1 MQPTLQAQQL
11 HRCLPTLV
19 LALHRGGSSLC
30 YTNYILAQGV
40 QHSRPCESCCLH
52 KIPWEEKCQKDAG
65 CDIFVLPCMC
75 VWEKER
81 AQSLQI
87 SPVGGLRCRLD
98 VKHKDETTHTH
109 TDKAHTHTY
118 MYETTTKVAS
128 VCECI
133 VRLSYA
139 EDGLKDY
146 IFIIFLSL
154 FFAWLRSTEGKN
166 AKIQYLNA
174 FKSKPTL
181 SVSLYLHRGNSLPR
195 VTDFRFP
202 LSLMQHLY
210 RIVCLAS
217 IW

>member
-1 MQPTLQAQQL
+1 MWKLLFTQNSVRRKVPKG
-11 HRCLPTLV
+11 CWPW
-19 LALHRGGSSLC
+19 
-30 YTNYILAQGV
+30 YICFAVCVYVRKSARKVYKFPL
-40 QHSRPCESCCLH
+40 
-52 KIPWEEKCQKDAG
+52 WE
-65 CDIFVLPCMC
+65 VC
-75 VWEKER
+75 VAVWMSNTKMK
-81 AQSLQI
+81 
-87 SPVGGLRCRLD
+87 P
-98 VKHKDETTHTH
+98 HTH
-109 TDKAHTHTY
+109 MQIKLTHTHTY
-118 MYETTTKVAS
+118 MYETRTTTKVAS
-128 VCECI
+128 VCKCI